1 MTNDCEVIKSSIN
14 FLKWWIKMNVLEK
27 SIVLNDAIES
37 KFKPL
42 NWVDITTY
50 GDGTGSI
57 SFTDNGECKENF
69 FNKMVAIKE
78 FIKELGYSA
87 ELIYFNADELCPYD
101 EATININFEGGEL

>member
-1 MTNDCEVIKSSIN
+1 
-14 FLKWWIKMNVLEK
+14 MNVLEK
-27 SIVLNDAIES
+27 SIALNEAIES

-57 SFTDNGECKENF
+57 SFTDNGEYNENF
-69 FNKMVAIKE
+69 FNKMVTVKE
-78 FIKELGYSA
+78 FIKTFGYSA
-87 ELIYFNADELCPYD
+87 ELIFFNADKLCPYN